1 MTATPLS
8 IKGAWLIHTERHLDS
23 RGEFRE
29 VFRKSNFSSDSGVA
43 FEVKQFNR
51 SISYAGVVRGIHG
64 TMGPGGQ
71 SKYVTCPFGAIL
83 DVVVDL
89 RTDSAT
95 FGKWHAEELT
105 PETGKAMFI
114 EAGLGHAFL
123 ALKDQTIVEY
133 LCSEEYSPTSEFT
146 VNPLDE
152 TIGIKFEKHYQ
163 GQLKISDKDLRAP
176 HLADAILQGLLP
188 R

>member
-8 IKGAWLIHTERHLDS
+8 IKGAWLIHTKPHLDS

-29 VFRKSNFSSDSGVA
+29 VFRKSNFSTDSGVA

-51 SISYAGVVRGIHG
+51 SISHAGVVRGIHG

-89 RTDSAT
+89 RVDSDT

-123 ALKDQTIVEY
+123 ALKDHSIVEY
-133 LCSEEYSPTSEFT
+133 LCSEEYSPSSEFS
-146 VNPLDE
+146 VNPLDK
-152 TIGIKFEKHYQ
+152 TIGIKFDSYFQ
-163 GQLKISDKDLRAP
+163 GKLQVSDKDTHAP
-176 HLADAILQGLLP
+176 TLAEAILQGLLP